1 MSTITLTLPMPPTIN
16 TYYGMRLRGGRF
28 VKPAGIAFR
37 RAVAEIVA
45 AAGYPLVEGRIAMFV
60 AIHPADRRSQDL
72 DNRAKSLQ
80 DALTHAGVWL
90 DDEQIDDLHL
100 VRREVIKGGMVKVV
114 ISEINSNDALTKEA
128 T

>member
-1 MSTITLTLPMPPTIN
+1 MSKTVALTLPMPPTIN
-16 TYYGMRLRGGRF
+16 TYYGMRPRGGRF
-28 VKPAGIAFR
+28 VKPAGLAFR
-37 RAVAEIVA
+37 KTVAEIVA
-45 AAGYPLVEGRIAMFV
+45 AAGYPLLEGRIAMFV
-60 AIHPADRRSQDL
+60 TIHPADRRSQDL

-114 ISEINSNDALTKEA
+114 ISEIKQSEA
-128 T
+128 AR

>member
-1 MSTITLTLPMPPTIN
+1 MITFTLPLPPTIN
-16 TYYGMRLRGGRF
+16 TYYGMRPRGGRF
-28 VKPAGIAFR
+28 VKPAGLAFR
-37 RAVAEIVA
+37 KAVADVVA
-45 AAGYPLVEGRIAMFV
+45 QAGHKTLSGRLAMFV

-114 ISEINSNDALTKEA
+114 IAELSNQLPKEPA
-128 T
+128 C